1 MDRNYCVKLNDGNR
15 IPVLGFGTYASSPDE
30 KMKSEEITKVA
41 IEAGFRHFDG
51 ALVYRNERAVGQA
64 FRAKMADGTVKRE
77 DIFYTGKLW
86 STYHRPE
93 LVRKGLE
100 QSLKDLQLD
109 YLDLFIIHNPYSL
122 KPREEFLPMDGNK
135 KLIPDHVDLRTT
147 WEALEAC
154 KDAGLVR
161 SIGVSNFSRK
171 LLETIL
177 TKPGLKYKP
186 VCNQVE
192 CHPYLNQSKLLEF
205 CKANDIVL
213 VAYSALGSQRNKLW
227 ICQNTPVLL
236 EDPVLGAI
244 AKKHNRTP
252 ALVALRYQLQRGVV
266 VLAKSF
272 NEKRIKENMQVPE
285 GYTSGG
291 SWKQCG
297 KVARARAWESEGPG
311 FQSLLC
317 HLSAVCRWAN
327 HLSGLQLPHL

>member
-1 MDRNYCVKLNDGNR
+1 MDMDRNYCVKLNDGNR

-77 DIFYTGKLW
+77 DIFYTG
-86 STYHRPE
+86 
-93 LVRKGLE
+93 
-100 QSLKDLQLD
+100 
-109 YLDLFIIHNPYSL
+109 

-272 NEKRIKENMQVPE
+272 NEKRIKENMQVFDFQLDPE
-285 GYTSGG
+285 DMETLDRLNRNLCYLNEDFH
-291 SWKQCG
+291 
-297 KVARARAWESEGPG
+297 RAFRQVMTGATAIVPGPWPCLPQRLDG
-311 FQSLLC
+311 FLDRI
-317 HLSAVCRWAN
+317 HHPYGAV
-327 HLSGLQLPHL
+327 LF